1 MNDLKRQYLIAA
13 YNTAI
18 QDPFRTFHNHN
29 IANDLDLDTSVSDRV
44 NQAAGIAEDLISIG
58 LIEDARPSPRGVSR
72 TDGALRLTGAG
83 IEEAKRLTEPIEQR
97 KELRSGLLRDIYDLA
112 DGSPAEYVYW
122 PDLAPKY
129 GFADM
134 PTPPSSII
142 GLAEQLEGSGR
153 ITIETEEARVFRIT
167 PKGVDEVEGNRQ
179 QQQHSVSNTFN
190 MSGTF
195 YQAAVG
201 THNTNTFSGDLD
213 FSTVERRIEEEGGA
227 DKEVLREL
235 VAEMRDLLESGQ
247 ALEKG
252 RLARFNDKLKEYPW
266 LAGPVAG
273 WLLNFGTQEIAQH
286 LPPHLG

>member
-1 MNDLKRQYLIAA
+1 VNAPERKYLIAA
-13 YNTAI
+13 HASAM
-18 QDPFRTFHNHN
+18 QDAFGTFQNHE
-29 IANDLDLDTSVSDRV
+29 IANELDLDTSVTNPV
-44 NQAAGIAEDLISIG
+44 NQAAAIADRLISMG
-58 LIEDARPSPRGVSR
+58 FIEDARPSPGGVSR

-83 IEEAKRLTEPIEQR
+83 IEEAKRLMDPVEQR
-97 KELRSGLLRDIYDLA
+97 KELRRGLLRDIYDQA
-112 DGSPAEYVYW
+112 NGSPAEYVYW

-129 GFADM
+129 GYTDM

-142 GLAEQLEGSGR
+142 GLAEQLKGSGL
-153 ITIETEEARVFRIT
+153 IAIETEEARVFRIT
-167 PKGVDEVEGNRQ
+167 SKGVDDVEGNRPQPQ
-179 QQQHSVSNTFN
+179 QNVSNIFN

-195 YQAAVG
+195 YQSAVG

-235 VAEMRDLLESGQ
+235 VAEMRELLESGQ
-247 ALEKG
+247 TLDKG